1 MAFSLSITDFVNT
14 FSQMVATRGTQEE
27 VTSDNGR
34 IFVGSDKELIELTQS
49 INQEKI
55 VDNSVNKG
63 IKWNWNP
70 PEGS

>member
-1 MAFSLSITDFVNT
+1 
-14 FSQMVATRGTQEE
+14 MVATRGTQEE
-27 VTSDNGR
+27 VTSDNGK
-34 IFVGSDKELIELTQS
+34 IFVGADKELIELTQS

>member
-1 MAFSLSITDFVNT
+1 MAFSLSITDFLNT

-34 IFVGSDKELIELTQS
+34 VFVGADKELIELTQS

-55 VDNSVNKG
+55 VDNSVKKG
-63 IKWNWNP
+63 IKWNGNP

>member
-1 MAFSLSITDFVNT
+1 MNLP
-14 FSQMVATRGTQEE
+14 RLHE

-34 IFVGSDKELIELTQS
+34 IFVGADKELIELTQS

-55 VDNSVNKG
+55 VDNSANKG